1 MEYLSQKKG
10 FLGYDANQK
19 MYCKF
24 KDVNSSK
31 EVEAEILVKGTSKK
45 EIETSK
51 DELEMFILE

>member
-1 MEYLSQKKG
+1 
-10 FLGYDANQK
+10 